1 MLSCSSFIFL
11 DDGNFLQTN
20 HETETDKDDDSDAEV
35 EAESDYGRVDGVD
48 DIDYCRIC
56 GAGGGDSVG
65 GVGGSGGV
73 GYDVVE
79 EGGDCEIDT
88 DDEDNDSK
96 EKYCLQ

>member
-11 DDGNFLQTN
+11 DDSNFLQTN
-20 HETETDKDDDSDAEV
+20 HGTETDKDDNSDAEV

-88 DDEDNDSK
+88 DDEDNVSK